1 MERYNTKTLVKG
13 DFLNND
19 EVDEACAK
27 RLLILCEDYGTE
39 GLEIRKKTA
48 QISFLF
54 QLMFYLKQ
62 EIF

>member
-39 GLEIRKKTA
+39 GLEAKELLQMVFKRLEI
-48 QISFLF
+48 
-54 QLMFYLKQ
+54 YL
-62 EIF
+62 